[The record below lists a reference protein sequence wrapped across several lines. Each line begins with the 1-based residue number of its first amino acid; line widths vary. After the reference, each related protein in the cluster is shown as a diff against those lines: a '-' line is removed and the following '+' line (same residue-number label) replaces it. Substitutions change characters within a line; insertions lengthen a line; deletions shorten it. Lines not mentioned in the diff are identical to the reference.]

1 MNLETKGLKSDRARL
16 FEKISIFGK
25 IPIDD
30 QNSSENVFGLCKKI
44 NH

>member
-16 FEKISIFGK
+16 FGKIS
-25 IPIDD
+25 